1 MPCVWISTR
10 LLKLGRSWCSALDTT
25 AGGATAPK
33 TFPYSL
39 LNVYLFK
46 LYEFSAATMLLWSGW
61 HFSCFCKCLIKIVS
75 FLLVY
80 WHNQSYTFTLQQV
93 NIWNKFCMNYTFL
106 SHPFIQCVSC
116 NKSFKKLWSLHE
128 HIKIVHGYAEKK
140 FSCEIC
146 EKKFYTMAHV
156 RKHMVGEFLLP
167 IFFSIISLPH
177 HYLFL
182 RLFQAPPL
190 NMASASCGINTRL
203 LAKTFSP
210 VGCTPYSF
218 LHSHWYPCLQLRA
231 QSGVK
236 SSKCSYWETVD
247 VGPWCSKCQ
256 LLHWE
261 LVPWPAFLVL
271 KHHISPCM
279 VWHSGCLC
287 LYRYLG
293 NVSRGIP
300 SYTTAQ
306 SVASCRLGHRT
317 RYGTPK
323 CRTQVM
329 GGANVGE
336 CCIQHLAMVLLSLM

>member
-1 MPCVWISTR
+1 MVPPWAYQDCPWVCREKI
-10 LLKLGRSWCSALDTT
+10 
-25 AGGATAPK
+25 
-33 TFPYSL
+33 
-39 LNVYLFK
+39 
-46 LYEFSAATMLLWSGW
+46 LLWDMRKEVLHDGSRAKAHGW
-61 HFSCFCKCLIKIVS
+61 WV
-75 FLLVY
+75 
-80 WHNQSYTFTLQQV
+80 FTA
-93 NIWNKFCMNYTFL
+93 
-106 SHPFIQCVSC
+106 
-116 NKSFKKLWSLHE
+116 
-128 HIKIVHGYAEKK
+128 HI
-140 FSCEIC
+140 
-146 EKKFYTMAHV
+146 
-156 RKHMVGEFLLP
+156 
-167 IFFSIISLPH
+167 FSIISLPH
-177 HYLFL
+177 HFLFL
-182 RLFQAPPL
+182 RLVQAPPL

-256 LLHWE
+256 LLQWE

-271 KHHISPCM
+271 KRHISPCM
-279 VWHSGCLC
+279 VWHSGWLC

-323 CRTQVM
+323 CRTQRGRSSGM
-329 GGANVGE
+329 LYPASGHGFTFPDVGE
-336 CCIQHLAMVLLSLM
+336 EQGTWHLHLNLILLKLDGLPCLSSCLCMKL